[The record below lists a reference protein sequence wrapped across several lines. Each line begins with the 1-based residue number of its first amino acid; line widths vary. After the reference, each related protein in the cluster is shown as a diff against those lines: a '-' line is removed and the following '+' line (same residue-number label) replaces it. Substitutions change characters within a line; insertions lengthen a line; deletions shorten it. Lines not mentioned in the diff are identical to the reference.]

1 MQFNY
6 DNLKSKSQKHKF
18 STYLKPYYLATST
31 ESSEWAI
38 VGGAYLTEKI
48 ELTNPLVLVFGN
60 RYMLEDNNI
69 FKEVKSL
76 FKDGHFVFG
85 STSGDITSES
95 VDDESITIT
104 AVEFE
109 KSNFIIKTANV
120 LNTDV
125 NSYETGKKLIEQL
138 PIEGLKYVFVL
149 SEGSFINGSQ
159 LTKGMNAA
167 TEDNLVI
174 TGALCGDAARFEKT
188 VSSYNENPK
197 EGELVAIGLYG
208 KTLEVTFGTN
218 GGWTPFGPERVVTK
232 SENNILY
239 ELDGKPALDLYKR
252 YLGEKSNELPSAALL
267 YPLKVKSSDERK
279 SIVRTILN
287 IDEEE
292 NSMILAGDILK
303 ESKVQLMMTNVDSIV
318 NAAEVGAIQALD
330 LRDKKPE
337 LAILVSCIGRKL
349 VLDQRVEEE
358 IEEVMEVVGEGTTIC
373 GFYSY
378 GEIAPFDGEMNCQ
391 LHNQTMAITLISE

>member
-1 MQFNY
+1 MKTVQ
-6 DNLKSKSQKHKF
+6 LKKIGNGKF
-18 STYLKPYYLATST
+18 
-31 ESSEWAI
+31 E
-38 VGGAYLTEKI
+38 YLTEKI
-48 ELTNPLVLVFGN
+48 ELNNPLVLVFGN
-60 RYMLEDNNI
+60 RYMLEDKSI
-69 FKEVKSL
+69 YQEVKDL
-76 FKDGHFVFG
+76 FNDGHFVFG

-125 NSYETGKKLIEQL
+125 NSYETGKKIIEQL

-208 KTLEVTFGTN
+208 ETLEVTFGTN